1 MNVTA
6 AALVWLVSGFV
17 LANWPFFTE
26 KKFFLFGA
34 GLKTMGFRLLEL
46 SVGFG
51 LLLAIGFGLESSI
64 GRLQTQTWNF
74 YAISFCIFLLMA
86 YPGFVWRYLRRGRVG
101 RTPPASTTEAKGK
114 QG

>member
-1 MNVTA
+1 MNITA
-6 AALVWLVSGFV
+6 AAVVWLVSGFV

-26 KKFFLFGA
+26 KKFFLFGL
-34 GLKTMGFRLLEL
+34 GFKTMGFRIVEL
-46 SVGFG
+46 SVGFA
-51 LLLAIGFGLESSI
+51 LLLAIGFGLEASI

-74 YAISFCIFLLMA
+74 YAISLCVFLLMA

-101 RTPPASTTEAKGK
+101 RTTVSSETEGK

>member
-17 LANWPFFTE
+17 LANWPFLTE
-26 KKFFLFGA
+26 KKFALFGQ
-34 GLKTMGFRLLEL
+34 GLKTMGFRLVEL
-46 SVGFG
+46 SVGFA
-51 LLLAIGFGLESSI
+51 LLLLIGFGLEASI

-74 YAISFCIFLLMA
+74 YAISLCIFLLMA

-101 RTPPASTTEAKGK
+101 RTPASTADAEGK